1 MKSKIR
7 ILALILVAVLL
18 MSVLCGCI
26 HPDGYTGEHK
36 DLYSQVMST
45 VLYVRGYHV
54 EGELSY
60 ALHVCPLESDNYG
73 RRLFAYYEYNGSL
86 SILVSQKTEGEYVY
100 YYPDFAHLNIRI
112 ESDDELRTGELSSD
126 AWVKLMISRYS
137 FDEEVG
143 LLKERNDWNKPL
155 VDAGMEKAKISGWAD
170 DHALESKL
178 EFSDEQL
185 TSLFRAEAAKEGYS
199 LDGVLIDVNCVNDR
213 CAFRDEFGR
222 EIKIATVTLE
232 KTEEKV
238 KTTEQIML
246 FVLSDKN
253 GNISPDVGAMI
264 TSDLYNYQEA
274 LYNFKK
280 ENGWNEAQ

>member
-1 MKSKIR
+1 MKIKIR

-26 HPDGYTGEHK
+26 HPDGYMGEHK

-54 EGELSY
+54 EGELFYGSC
-60 ALHVCPLESDNYG
+60 VCPLESDNYG

-100 YYPDFAHLNIRI
+100 YYPDFSHLNIRI
-112 ESDDELRTGELSSD
+112 ESDDELRAGELSYD

-137 FDEEVG
+137 YEEK
-143 LLKERNDWNKPL
+143 LKERNDWNNPL
-155 VDAGMEKAKISGWAD
+155 VDAGIEKAKISGSAD
-170 DHALESKL
+170 DHATESKL

-185 TSLFRAEAAKEGYS
+185 ISLFRAEAAKEGYS
-199 LDGVLIDVNCVNDR
+199 LDGAQIDVNCVNDR
-213 CAFRDEFGR
+213 CAFRDSFGR

-253 GNISPDVGAMI
+253 GSISPDVGAMI